1 MTRYES
7 NCVSC
12 GFPCRHE
19 GCPYYKVLTLF
30 CDQCGDE
37 VEDLY
42 DYDGKQVCEDCLL
55 KLAHIKHFE

>member
-1 MTRYES
+1 M
-7 NCVSC
+7 SC

-37 VEDLY
+37 VGDLY